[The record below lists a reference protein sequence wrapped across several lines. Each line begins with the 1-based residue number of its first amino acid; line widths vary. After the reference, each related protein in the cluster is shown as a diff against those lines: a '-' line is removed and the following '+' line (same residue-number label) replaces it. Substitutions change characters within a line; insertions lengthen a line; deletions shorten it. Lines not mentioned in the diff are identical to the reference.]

1 MKRNMFLKV
10 SLLSSPLLLK
20 PFTILAKY
28 RPFRRVTKGIH
39 IKAGNDRFDK
49 PISPFDGETFYTKI
63 SSKDTDGDLF
73 AFESTRLNE
82 GGPPL
87 HYHFEQ
93 DEYWY
98 ILKGEFFFKVGE
110 ETFKAVAGDTI
121 FGPRNVPH
129 TFAKTGKGEGK
140 ILMWFQPA
148 GKMEELFQKISNGET
163 KGMTE
168 EQQDKFREEHG
179 FKRVGPPLTYSKQ
192 W

>member
-1 MKRNMFLKV
+1 MQRNMFLKV
-10 SLLSSPLLLK
+10 SLLSSSLLLK
-20 PFTILAKY
+20 PFTMLAKY

-39 IKAGNDRFDK
+39 VKSGNDRFDK

-73 AFESTRLNE
+73 AFESTRLKG

-98 ILKGEFFFKVGE
+98 ILKGEFLFKIGD

-129 TFAKTGKGEGK
+129 TFAKTGEGEGK

-148 GKMEELFQKISNGET
+148 GKMEELFQKISNGQT

-179 FKRVGPPLTYSKQ
+179 FRRVGPPLTYSKQ